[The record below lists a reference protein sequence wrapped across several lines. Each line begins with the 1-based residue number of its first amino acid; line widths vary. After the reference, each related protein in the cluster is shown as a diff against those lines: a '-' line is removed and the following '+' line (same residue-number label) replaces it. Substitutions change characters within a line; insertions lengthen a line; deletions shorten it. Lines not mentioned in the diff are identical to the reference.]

1 MKSET
6 LFEIS
11 ANIEPNLWCKMCHV
25 SAASNPEQKP
35 KERKK
40 ERGQKREQRQMR
52 GWNGRMRDSL
62 SGWESRGR
70 RRRRRGSCTA
80 NAAGNVVAI
89 VAIEQFIFV
98 VHMLPDGSG
107 IHSTQYL

>member
-40 ERGQKREQRQMR
+40 ERKGTKTRTTTNERMEWKNERQSVRMGEQREEAAAKRELHSECSRQRCR
-52 GWNGRMRDSL
+52 NCR
-62 SGWESRGR
+62 
-70 RRRRRGSCTA
+70 
-80 NAAGNVVAI
+80 N
-89 VAIEQFIFV
+89 
-98 VHMLPDGSG
+98 
-107 IHSTQYL
+107 